1 MVESGAKNSYKIVM
15 LGDAGVGKT
24 CIVNRYIKGQFSDT
38 EATLGSNY
46 SAKVIEVAPKG
57 VLQPVKAKL

>member
-1 MVESGAKNSYKIVM
+1 MVESSAQKSYKIVM

-24 CIVNRYIKGQFSDT
+24 CIVNRYIKGSFTDT

-46 SAKVIEVAPKG
+46 SAKVIEV
-57 VLQPVKAKL
+57 QP

>member
-1 MVESGAKNSYKIVM
+1 MVEAKSQKSYKVVM

-24 CIVNRYIKGQFSDT
+24 CIVNRYIKNQFSET

-46 SAKVIEVAPKG
+46 SAKVIDISPQG
-57 VLQPVKAKL
+57 VMQPIQVKL